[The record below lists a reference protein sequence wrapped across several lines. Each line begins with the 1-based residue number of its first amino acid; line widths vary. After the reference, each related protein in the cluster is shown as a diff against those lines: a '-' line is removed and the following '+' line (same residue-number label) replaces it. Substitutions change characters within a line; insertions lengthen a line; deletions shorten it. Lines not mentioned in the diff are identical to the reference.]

1 MQDVME
7 AVVKTV
13 ESIPFDEILKSIP
26 GSIITNMTPTTIVGW
41 VGAFILTLLVIIV
54 GSFVA
59 IIIIIGTVTYNRWD
73 IILVTL
79 IIYFLARM
87 YRRSLQKEK
96 DHKD

>member
-73 IILVTL
+73 IILATL